1 MAHATTRHRERRTDL
16 IHTGVAG
23 TAIAGVAGMMTDG
36 VEAGVIIV
44 DAVIM
49 IVDAAI
55 TMDDA
60 TTADLWATRS
70 GALSAAFLCLQ

>member
-1 MAHATTRHRERRTDL
+1 
-16 IHTGVAG
+16 
-23 TAIAGVAGMMTDG
+23 MMTDV

-60 TTADLWATRS
+60 TTADPRAEKG
-70 GALSAAFLCLQ
+70 GASSAAFLCLQ

>member
-44 DAVIM
+44 DA
-49 IVDAAI
+49 AI

-60 TTADLWATRS
+60 TTADPRAEKG
-70 GALSAAFLCLQ
+70 GASSAAFLCLQ

>member
-1 MAHATTRHRERRTDL
+1 MAHATTRRRERRTDL
-16 IHTGVAG
+16 IHTVGAG
-23 TAIAGVAGMMTDG
+23 TAITGVAGMMTDG
-36 VEAGVIIV
+36 VEAGVIIG

-60 TTADLWATRS
+60 TTADPRAEKS
-70 GALSAAFLCLQ
+70 GALSAALLCLQ